1 MSRSSARAERADVY
15 NRITTEII
23 AAIEAGARNWRMPWH
38 HDGAAV
44 TRPENFSSHKR
55 YRGVNVLALWAAAQA
70 SGYASGLWGTYRQW
84 LAADAQVRKGERGTT
99 VVFWKQA
106 ASNADQDDGDQRPG
120 RMFARAF
127 TCSTS
132 RRSMVMSLRRSPY
145 CQRPNALPMPKHS
158 SRR

>member
-70 SGYASGLWGTYRQW
+70 SGYASGLWAPIGNGW
-84 LAADAQVRKGERGTT
+84 PLIDRKSTRLNSSHL
-99 VVFWKQA
+99 KL
-106 ASNADQDDGDQRPG
+106 S
-120 RMFARAF
+120 RM
-127 TCSTS
+127 
-132 RRSMVMSLRRSPY
+132 P
-145 CQRPNALPMPKHS
+145 S
-158 SRR
+158 SA